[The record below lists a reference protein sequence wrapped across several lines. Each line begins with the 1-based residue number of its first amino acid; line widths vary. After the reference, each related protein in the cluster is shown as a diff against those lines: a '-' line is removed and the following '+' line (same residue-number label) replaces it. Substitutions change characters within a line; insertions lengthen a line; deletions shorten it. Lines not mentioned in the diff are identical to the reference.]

1 MISTEAATG
10 FARFFERRHTE
21 LARLAHLLTG
31 GAETAD
37 DLAADALATVRRDW
51 ERARRAGPPTTYA
64 RRRVIALARGRA
76 RTATARRLGRLLRPD
91 APDRHG
97 RSPHPGA
104 AAHPG
109 RPDACVVPDVRE
121 ALARLPF
128 RVRACVVLRHAC
140 GLSERQTARI
150 LRLPVG
156 TVRRRTD
163 KGTARL
169 RRLLGAPAVDHLRSV
184 PHPSARRQ
192 PPTRPS

>member
-10 FARFFERRHTE
+10 FARFFERRHAE

-91 APDRHG
+91 
-97 RSPHPGA
+97 
-104 AAHPG
+104 
-109 RPDACVVPDVRE
+109 VRE

-169 RRLLGAPAVDHLRSV
+169 RRLLGAPAVDHLRSL

-192 PPTRPS
+192 PPARPS